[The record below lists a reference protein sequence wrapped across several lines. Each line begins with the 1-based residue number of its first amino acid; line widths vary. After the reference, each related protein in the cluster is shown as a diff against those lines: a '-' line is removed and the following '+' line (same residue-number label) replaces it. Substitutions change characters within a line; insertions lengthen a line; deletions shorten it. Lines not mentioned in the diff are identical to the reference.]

1 MLFYDNVTFDVGYNK
16 QLFEVDNMR
25 YHVVHD
31 NHWLN
36 LTLNKIAN
44 YVLCNYL
51 LSAVFVK
58 ILCFCKLV
66 KHFYLL
72 QALYQ

>member
-1 MLFYDNVTFDVGYNK
+1 MFLYYDDTVEVGYN
-16 QLFEVDNMR
+16 QHVVEVDNMM

-36 LTLNKIAN
+36 LTLHKIAKH
-44 YVLCNYL
+44 VLFPYH
-51 LSAVFVK
+51 LSTEFVQV
-58 ILCFCKLV
+58 ICFFPSV

-72 QALYQ
+72 QAL